1 MTAKYLV
8 GETVLL
14 QVVQRRL
21 DLFLEMLRKAEI
33 VFKIYLYN
41 IVYLVTQL

>member
-1 MTAKYLV
+1 MTDKYLV

-21 DLFLEMLRKAEI
+21 DLFLEMLEKAEI

-41 IVYLVTQL
+41 IVDLVTQL